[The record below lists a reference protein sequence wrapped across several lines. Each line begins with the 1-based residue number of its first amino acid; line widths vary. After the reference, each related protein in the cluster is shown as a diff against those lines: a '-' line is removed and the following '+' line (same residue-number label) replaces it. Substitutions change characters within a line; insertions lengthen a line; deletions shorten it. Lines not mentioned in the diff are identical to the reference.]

1 MNNILMQL
9 INQFMPFAQQHI
21 GFNEP
26 PKLFLKQDEENANN
40 PLGRTAFYD
49 PAEKSVTLYVTGR
62 HPKDILR
69 SLGHELV
76 HHKQNCDGKFENAG
90 DMGEGYAQKNPHLR
104 KMEIEAN
111 SVGSMCLRDF
121 EDGLREQKTIYYEHL
136 QKGENTMSTKDW
148 KNKEL
153 RTLLSEA
160 WGFKFN
166 TLQEFDEFNGT
177 GEIQEV
183 SDQEGEADAE
193 KETRGD
199 ATDTW
204 EKEGLKETGAKDTGS
219 SADDD
224 SKTHPGEKDYT
235 TKKDD
240 DLKHSG
246 KGRGEKK
253 GDKAYINED
262 SGEEEGEHYKDNAMH
277 DDDHIKAIE
286 HHLDAL
292 KHDRDYDEEHI
303 DEAAKRLGSEDRDI
317 GKDRMHVDRVH
328 EDTELEEEADLEEVG
343 GINPRSAGRRSP
355 HKRTPVPEEDKEKD
369 ELKEAIKTLLGKYI
383 KG

>member
-1 MNNILMQL
+1 MNNILTQL
-9 INQFMPFAQQHI
+9 INQFMPFAQKHI

-26 PKLFLKQDEENANN
+26 PKLFLKQDKENADN
-40 PLGRTAFYD
+40 PLGKTAFYN
-49 PAEKSVTLYVTGR
+49 PSEKSVTLYVTGR

-104 KMEIEAN
+104 QMEFEAN

-153 RTLLSEA
+153 TTLLSEA

-166 TLQEFDEFNGT
+166 TLQEFDEFNEGADKNT
-177 GEIQEV
+177 GMSGV
-183 SDQEGEADAE
+183 D
-193 KETRGD
+193 GD
-199 ATDTW
+199 DDDDTYMGH
-204 EKEGLKETGAKDTGS
+204 ELQETGAKDDGE
-219 SADDD
+219 SAGDKGKDKEDPDDRD
-224 SKTHPGEKDYT
+224 YSGHGERKGDESDTHKGEKDDT
-235 TKKDD
+235 TKKGDE
-240 DLKHSG
+240 LKHSG

-262 SGEEEGEHYKDNAMH
+262 SGYEEKEHDEHNAWKDE
-277 DDDHIKAIE
+277 DHIDAIE
-286 HHLDAL
+286 KHLSAL
-292 KHDRDYDEEHI
+292 KHDRDYEE
-303 DEAAKRLGSEDRDI
+303 D
-317 GKDRMHVDRVH
+317 H
-328 EDTELEEEADLEEVG
+328 ESLEEGEDADLEELAQAKQDG
-343 GINPRSAGRRSP
+343 SRRKP

-369 ELKEAIKTLLGKYI
+369 ELREAIKALLGKYI